1 MSHVLITTSR
11 MDYSLSEL
19 IGHANTGKKH
29 FEPSLSNVKALNVM
43 SSSRAEDTPTL
54 KEIKAEERALEKQRK
69 NDGVLRLPQKPSED
83 DPWGGM
89 EEYIPSSEHK
99 IYEIP
104 PQELKLHNLT
114 EIHRLHTDAEKEQM
128 RQSFIE
134 RGQLVP
140 VIMYRKKLVDGRH
153 RLWTALDLNLDYLL
167 VVKLDSNLTLDE
179 VEQMV
184 IDIQGG
190 RQLTPSEK
198 AIQAYMIMQKHNLSM
213 RLAAKKCA
221 SSKTLISKVKFIVEI
236 LGLQKVKDLYDSKP
250 VSVGASVATTV
261 NRLYILAVEQDDAE
275 RKARC
280 FNEPMPMPEVIT
292 ASRKYIDALSKEH
305 KDVIEY
311 VSKWGWR
318 EARK

>member
-1 MSHVLITTSR
+1 
-11 MDYSLSEL
+11 MDYNLSEL
-19 IGHANTGKKH
+19 IGANTAKK
-29 FEPSLSNVKALNVM
+29 SLKPIVVPIVKALNAM
-43 SSSRAEDTPTL
+43 SSSGAEDIPTL

-69 NDGVLRLPQKPSED
+69 KDDVLRLPQKPSED
-83 DPWGGM
+83 DPWGGI

-99 IYEIP
+99 IYKIP

-114 EIHRLHTDAEKEQM
+114 EIHRLHTDAEREQM

-140 VIMYRKKLVDGRH
+140 AIMYRKKLVDGRH
-153 RLWTALDLNLDYLL
+153 RLWTALDLKLDYLL
-167 VVKLDSNLTLDE
+167 VIKLDSNLTLDE

-198 AIQAYMIMQKHNLSM
+198 AIQAYMVMQKYNLSM
-213 RLAAKKCA
+213 RAAAKKCA

-250 VSVGASVATTV
+250 VSVGGAVATTV
-261 NRLYILAVEQDDAE
+261 NRLYVLAVEQDDAE
-275 RKARC
+275 RKARSL
-280 FNEPMPMPEVIT
+280 NEPMPIMTIPEN
-292 ASRKYIDALSKEH
+292 SRAEVMMQVCS
-305 KDVIEY
+305 
-311 VSKWGWR
+311 
-318 EARK
+318 

>member
-1 MSHVLITTSR
+1 MSHFKIEALIKKRPAIFISDITTLTFES
-11 MDYSLSEL
+11 SCGSED
-19 IGHANTGKKH
+19 
-29 FEPSLSNVKALNVM
+29 E
-43 SSSRAEDTPTL
+43 PTL
-54 KEIKAEERALEKQRK
+54 REIKAEERALEKQRK
-69 NDGVLRLPQKPSED
+69 NDDVLILPRKSSED
-83 DPWGGM
+83 DPWGGI

-99 IYEIP
+99 IYKIP

-114 EIHRLHTDAEKEQM
+114 EIHRLHTDAEREQM

-140 VIMYRKKLVDGRH
+140 AIMYRKRLVDGRH
-153 RLWTALDLNLDYLL
+153 RLWTALDLKLDYLL

-198 AIQAYMIMQKHNLSM
+198 AIQAYMIMQKHNLNM
-213 RLAAKKCA
+213 RQAAKKCA

-261 NRLYILAVEQDDAE
+261 NRLYTLAVDQDDAE
-275 RKARC
+275 RKARSL
-280 FNEPMPMPEVIT
+280 NEPMPMPEVIK
-292 ASRKYIDALSKEH
+292 ASKTYIDALSREH
-305 KDVIEY
+305 HDVIDY

-318 EARK
+318 ETRK

>member
-1 MSHVLITTSR
+1 MEIKDS
-11 MDYSLSEL
+11 M
-19 IGHANTGKKH
+19 NT
-29 FEPSLSNVKALNVM
+29 E
-43 SSSRAEDTPTL
+43 PTL
-54 KEIKAEERALEKQRK
+54 KEIKAEERAEAKQRK
-69 NDGVLRLPQKPSED
+69 NDGVLRLPKRPNAD
-83 DPWGGM
+83 DPWGSI
-89 EEYIPSSEHK
+89 EDYPPSSEHK

-114 EIHRLHTDAEKEQM
+114 EIHRLHTDAEREQM

-140 VIMYRKKLVDGRH
+140 AIMYRKKLVDGRH
-153 RLWTALDLNLDYLL
+153 RLWTALELNLDYLL
-167 VVKLDSNLTLDE
+167 VIKLDSNLTLDE

-198 AIQAYMIMQKHNLSM
+198 AIQAYLIMQKHNLTM
-213 RLAAKKCA
+213 RDAAKKCA

-250 VSVGASVATTV
+250 VSAGASVATTV
-261 NRLYILAVEQDDAE
+261 NRLYTLAVEQDDTE
-275 RKARC
+275 RKARSL
-280 FNEPMPMPEVIT
+280 NEPMPMPGVIQ

-305 KDVIEY
+305 QNVIEY
-311 VSKWGWR
+311 VSKWAWR

>member
-1 MSHVLITTSR
+1 MNVLYVPEPTIAYTSVLQCN
-11 MDYSLSEL
+11 SIS
-19 IGHANTGKKH
+19 G
-29 FEPSLSNVKALNVM
+29 
-43 SSSRAEDTPTL
+43 AEDTPTL
-54 KEIKAEERALEKQRK
+54 KEIRAEERALEKQRK
-69 NDGVLRLPQKPSED
+69 KDGILRLLQRPSKD
-83 DPWGGM
+83 TPWGSI

-104 PQELKLHNLT
+104 PQELKLHGLT
-114 EIHRLHTDAEKEQM
+114 EIHRLHTDAERVQM

-140 VIMYRKKLVDGRH
+140 AIMYRGKLVDGRH

-167 VVKLDSNLTLDE
+167 VIKLDNNLTLDE

-198 AIQAYMIMQKHNLSM
+198 AIQAYMIMQKHNLNM
-213 RLAAKKCA
+213 RDAAKKCA

-236 LGLQKVKDLYDSKP
+236 LGLQKVQDLYDSQP
-250 VSVGASVATTV
+250 VSVGGFVATTV
-261 NRLYILAVEQDDAE
+261 NRLYTLAVEQDDAE
-275 RKARC
+275 RKARSLH
-280 FNEPMPMPEVIT
+280 EPMPMPEIIK
-292 ASRKYIDALSKEH
+292 SSKKYIDALSKEH

-311 VSKWGWR
+311 VSKWGWK